1 MLRKYMNKT
10 LWQALIIG
18 AAAEAVMFVSLVLNR
33 ELSLAR
39 LGNGYLYIFA
49 LIFFYL
55 SVLRIFKSY
64 NAAFFL
70 SLTASFVPSSGFIYA
85 PAMPSH
91 LAGAL
96 FCGMSFFS
104 YTFTDARGLKHNQDK
119 QFLFLSFLLYAAAL
133 YFSKYAAF
141 MPCVIL
147 IYEIINKK
155 SGTRLQ
161 DFKEKAVF
169 LFILFF
175 ASLAVLLQTLC
186 L

>member
-1 MLRKYMNKT
+1 MNKT

-18 AAAEAVMFVSLVLNR
+18 AAAETAMFASLILNR

-64 NAAFFL
+64 NAAFIL
-70 SLTASFVPSSGFIYA
+70 SLAASFVPASGFIYS
-85 PAMPSH
+85 PATAAH

-96 FCGMSFFS
+96 FCGISFFS
-104 YTFTDARGLKHNQDK
+104 YTFTDAQGLKHNQDK
-119 QFLFLSFLLYAAAL
+119 QFLLLSLLLYAAAL

-141 MPCVIL
+141 MPCIIL

-161 DFKEKAVF
+161 DFKEKAVL

-175 ASLAVLLQTLC
+175 ASLAVLLKTLRF
-186 L
+186 

>member
-64 NAAFFL
+64 NAAFFQIGR
-70 SLTASFVPSSGFIYA
+70 AHV
-85 PAMPSH
+85 
-91 LAGAL
+91 
-96 FCGMSFFS
+96 
-104 YTFTDARGLKHNQDK
+104 
-119 QFLFLSFLLYAAAL
+119 
-133 YFSKYAAF
+133 
-141 MPCVIL
+141 
-147 IYEIINKK
+147 
-155 SGTRLQ
+155 
-161 DFKEKAVF
+161 
-169 LFILFF
+169 
-175 ASLAVLLQTLC
+175 
-186 L
+186 